1 MIKKVV
7 IVVSAVSLVYKISLI
22 MVISKADTNTD
33 VVTYKDLS
41 QILKILGVSSPENY
55 ALHIF
60 LNY

>member
-33 VVTYKDLS
+33 VLTYRDLS
-41 QILKILGVSSPENY
+41 QNSKLWAFSHLGIMFSTY
-55 ALHIF
+55 F
-60 LNY
+60 